1 MSTSSA
7 NVFTIDRAAELLG
20 EDQAVVYQVSA
31 GMEAEHGRV
40 TVWGPGASCT
50 VAFTEL
56 GMEKLQELIAEHKR
70 QVARS
75 VGLIR
80 ANIRDVP

>member
-1 MSTSSA
+1 MSASA

-50 VAFTEL
+50 VAFTEA
-56 GMEKLQELIAEHKR
+56 GMEKLEELLKEHRR

-75 VGLIR
+75 VAVIR
-80 ANIRDVP
+80 TGVRDVR